1 MLNNHFLMTLY
12 STFSQL
18 TLVNRLQMLLKLE
31 LTLPFNKLYSPFS
44 DFFSCSNRFVSN

>member
-18 TLVNRLQMLLKLE
+18 TLLNSLQMLLKLE
-31 LTLPFNKLYSPFS
+31 QTLPFNKLYSPFS